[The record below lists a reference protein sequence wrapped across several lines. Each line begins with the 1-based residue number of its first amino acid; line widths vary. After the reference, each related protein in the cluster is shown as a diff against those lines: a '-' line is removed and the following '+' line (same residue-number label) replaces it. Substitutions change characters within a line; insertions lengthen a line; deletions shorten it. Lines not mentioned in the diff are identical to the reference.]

1 MRDAIH
7 SMVKFL
13 LFVKKN
19 KIDVPDMDDTFIA
32 RGKSRR
38 KDQEVTNLHQFR
50 AELFYSVIHMQLQE
64 LNDRFTEANTEL
76 LLCVACLCPNDSFFA
91 YDKQKL
97 IRLAQFY
104 PEDFSPIELLKLED
118 QLETYIFDVRSNE
131 EFVGLKRLGDLAKKM
146 VETKKDKVYPLV
158 YLLITLALVLPVAT
172 ATVERVFSGMNIVK
186 NRLRNRMGDQLMND
200 NLIVYIEKDIF
211 DSIDNEVVIQRFQNM
226 RPRRVQL

>member
-1 MRDAIH
+1 M
-7 SMVKFL
+7 
-13 LFVKKN
+13 
-19 KIDVPDMDDTFIA
+19 
-32 RGKSRR
+32 
-38 KDQEVTNLHQFR
+38 
-50 AELFYSVIHMQLQE
+50 
-64 LNDRFTEANTEL
+64 
-76 LLCVACLCPNDSFFA
+76 
-91 YDKQKL
+91 
-97 IRLAQFY
+97 
-104 PEDFSPIELLKLED
+104 
-118 QLETYIFDVRSNE
+118 RSNE

>member
-1 MRDAIH
+1 M
-7 SMVKFL
+7 
-13 LFVKKN
+13 
-19 KIDVPDMDDTFIA
+19 
-32 RGKSRR
+32 
-38 KDQEVTNLHQFR
+38 
-50 AELFYSVIHMQLQE
+50 
-64 LNDRFTEANTEL
+64 
-76 LLCVACLCPNDSFFA
+76 CPNDSFFA

-131 EFVGLKRLGDLAKKM
+131 EFVGLKRLRDLAKKM

-211 DSIDNEVVIQRFQNM
+211 YSIDNEVVIQRFQNM